1 MLLGKLAHQIRKGT
15 GVDIPV
21 TALFTNTTVHAIT
34 SLINSMGHKNSIQ
47 NPAPMNDPPPMNAA
61 GMYRRNQGEAT
72 LITEKRYLEKR
83 TPPLYDEYSYPDDSR
98 VHRENYRGQNHP
110 LSLIIQAFPF
120 VVFYPLKAAMTCTFY
135 LNFLAYLNLH
145 FDC

>member
-1 MLLGKLAHQIRKGT
+1 MLGKLAHQIRKGT

-34 SLINSMGHKNSIQ
+34 SLINSMGHKNSFQ
-47 NPAPMNDPPPMNAA
+47 NPAPKNDPPPMNAA